1 MLWTCRS
8 QTKNETLNMA
18 KWKALVIADVNS
30 LGKLLSALLSTED
43 FDVTVVDALSRVG
56 EIYAELSQ
64 NNYDMVLPT
73 NNGLTPSTILSIVP
87 EIKRKNPGAKLI
99 LLSGYR
105 TPKFIKDLKELGVDD
120 FFPLPFIVVDLIQR
134 VKTALT
140 P

>member
-30 LGKLLSALLSTED
+30 LGKILSTLLSTED

-64 NNYDMVLPT
+64 NNYDML
-73 NNGLTPSTILSIVP
+73 
-87 EIKRKNPGAKLI
+87 
-99 LLSGYR
+99 
-105 TPKFIKDLKELGVDD
+105 
-120 FFPLPFIVVDLIQR
+120 
-134 VKTALT
+134 
-140 P
+140 